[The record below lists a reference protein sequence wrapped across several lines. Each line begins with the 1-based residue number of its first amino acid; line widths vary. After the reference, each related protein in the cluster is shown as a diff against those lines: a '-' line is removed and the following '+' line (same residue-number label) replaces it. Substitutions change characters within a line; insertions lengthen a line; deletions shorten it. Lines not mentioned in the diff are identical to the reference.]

1 MPRGRHLAVLL
12 PALLVAGCGADFF
25 GEPPRVATHGYR
37 ATVNVL
43 KDDEVVSKFE
53 LAVRGDDLRRELPSG
68 PFPVYVLRG
77 GAGRAFELDPA
88 TKTVRDAEP
97 AQAVAFLRD
106 HPLAPGFSEKAMATQ
121 LGLERYARESDTPF
135 GGNACHVW
143 RFDDDPDADVS
154 PATWY
159 WVAPAL
165 DRLVVQRQREEI
177 LPDGK
182 RLRTA
187 TQLLNVRPGAATK
200 LFEEPEGW
208 RRVERPVAPAR

>member
-1 MPRGRHLAVLL
+1 MPRGRHLAILL
-12 PALLVAGCGADFF
+12 GGLLCTGCGADFF
-25 GEPPRVATHGYR
+25 GAPPRVATHGYR
-37 ATVNVL
+37 ATVHVL

-53 LAVRGDDLRRELPSG
+53 LAVRGNDLRRELPSG

-77 GAGRAFELDPA
+77 DAKRAFELDPA
-88 TKTVRDAEP
+88 TRTVRDAEP
-97 AQAVAFLRD
+97 EQAVAFLRD
-106 HPLAPGFSEKAMATQ
+106 HPLAPGFSETAAASH
-121 LGLERYARESDTPF
+121 LGLTRYARESDTPF
-135 GGNACHVW
+135 GGNACQVW

-165 DRLVVQRQREEI
+165 ERLVVQRQREEV

-187 TQLLNVRPGAATK
+187 TQLLNVRPGAAPK

-208 RRVERPVAPAR
+208 KRAERPAAPAR